1 MKVRCTMAILTVS
14 RRCIAVAAL
23 LALGACGAL
32 SPSATPRSL
41 FYTLDRPQHAA
52 PPSAS
57 AALEAPTLIVS
68 PTHAAAGFDSARII
82 YVREAHRLDYYA
94 HSEWVDP
101 PARMLMPLLVAA
113 AQASGV
119 FRAVVL
125 TPSAA
130 AGDLRLDSEIMRLQ
144 HDFQSR
150 PSRVHFSLR
159 LYLVESK
166 TRRVLA
172 WREFDASVVATSED
186 AYGGVVAAN
195 QAVQAVLAQA
205 SVFLTESV
213 RQARSP

>member
-1 MKVRCTMAILTVS
+1 MAILTVA
-14 RRCIAVAAL
+14 RRCIAAGAL

-41 FYTLDRPQHAA
+41 FYTLDRQAGPAV
-52 PPSAS
+52 AS
-57 AALEAPTLIVS
+57 TPASQPGPTLIVS
-68 PTHAAAGFDSARII
+68 PTHAAAGFDSSRII
-82 YVREAHRLDYYA
+82 YLREAHRLDYYA

-113 AQASGV
+113 AQASGA
-119 FRAVVL
+119 FQAVVL

-130 AGDLRLDSEIMRLQ
+130 AGDLRLDSEIIRLQ
-144 HDFQSR
+144 HDFRSR

-159 LYLVESK
+159 LYLVDSK
-166 TRRVLA
+166 TRRMLA
-172 WREFDASVVATSED
+172 WREFDASVAATSED

>member
-1 MKVRCTMAILTVS
+1 MSVLTAS
-14 RRCIAVAAL
+14 RRCLAVLAL
-23 LALGACGAL
+23 LTLGACSAL

-41 FYTLDRPQHAA
+41 FYTLERPPEQAVAGAA
-52 PPSAS
+52 TPD
-57 AALEAPTLIVS
+57 LAPTLIVS
-68 PTHAAAGFDSARII
+68 PAHAAAGFDSARII

-130 AGDLRLDSEIMRLQ
+130 AADMRLDSEVMRLQ

-150 PSRVHFSLR
+150 PSRVRFSLR

-172 WREFDASVVATSED
+172 WREFDASVAAPSED

-195 QAVQAVLAQA
+195 QAVQAALAQV
-205 SVFLTESV
+205 SVFLAESV
-213 RQARSP
+213 GQARSP

>member
-1 MKVRCTMAILTVS
+1 MSVLNES
-14 RRCIAVAAL
+14 RPSVAVVAVLAL
-23 LALGACGAL
+23 LATLALGACSAL

-41 FYTLDRPQHAA
+41 FYTLDRPPAQAV
-52 PPSAS
+52 AS
-57 AALEAPTLIVS
+57 TPTPVQAPTLVVS
-68 PTHAAAGFDSARII
+68 PAHAAAGFDSARII
-82 YVREAHRLDYYA
+82 YVREPHRLDYYA

-101 PARMLMPLLVAA
+101 PARMFMPLLVAA

-130 AGDLRLDSEIMRLQ
+130 AGDLRLDSEIIRLQ

-150 PSRVHFSLR
+150 PSRVHFTLR
-159 LYLVESK
+159 VYLVESK

-172 WREFDASVVATSED
+172 WREFDASAVAPSED

-195 QAVQAVLAQA
+195 QAVQAALAQVTA
-205 SVFLTESV
+205 FLAESV
-213 RQARSP
+213 VLARSP